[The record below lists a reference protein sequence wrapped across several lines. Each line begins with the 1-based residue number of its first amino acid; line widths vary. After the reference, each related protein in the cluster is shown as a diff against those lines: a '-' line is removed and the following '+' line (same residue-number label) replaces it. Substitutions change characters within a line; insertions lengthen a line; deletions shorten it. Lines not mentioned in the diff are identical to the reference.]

1 MNPES
6 IRILNVVFQTKG
18 KLISTR
24 KREIFA
30 KQGMG
35 LQSVGLVSTGS
46 FKLVYKRDKKEWIK
60 SFVFAGVY

>member
-1 MNPES
+1 MKPETKQ
-6 IRILNVVFQTKG
+6 ILLKIFKTKG
-18 KLISTR
+18 MSVSFR